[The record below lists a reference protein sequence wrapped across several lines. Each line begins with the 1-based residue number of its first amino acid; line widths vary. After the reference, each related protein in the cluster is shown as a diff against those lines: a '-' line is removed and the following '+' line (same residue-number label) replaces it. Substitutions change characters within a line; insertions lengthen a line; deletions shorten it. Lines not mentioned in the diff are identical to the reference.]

1 MNKLRLL
8 RKTRNDVGF
17 TLIELLVSISII
29 AIISAIASM
38 SFSVAQKKAR
48 DSRRIQDMSSLQ
60 KAAEQYYTFT
70 SYKYPASAGK
80 WTSGNGEVV
89 LDVFPSEP
97 KGVGWTAYSSVFDAT
112 TFKTYCI
119 CAALEYPVGN
129 ANVDDCSAF
138 VATGGSF
145 YCVKDQQ

>member
-1 MNKLRLL
+1 MK
-8 RKTRNDVGF
+8 KSGF

-48 DSRRIQDMSSLQ
+48 DSRRIQDMSAVQ

-70 SYKYPASAGK
+70 TYTYPSSTAGS
-80 WTSGNGEVV
+80 WVSGNGETV
-89 LDVFPSEP
+89 LDIFPSEP
-97 KGVGWTAYSSVFDAT
+97 KGVGWTAYSADFAPAN
-112 TFKTYCI
+112 TYCI

-129 ANVDDCSAF
+129 SNVNTCASF
-138 VATGGSF
+138 VSTGGTYF
-145 YCVKDQQ
+145 CVKEQQ